1 MGSGEFGDIV
11 GDKEF
16 GADFRG
22 VNDEGG
28 VVGKRNGDG
37 RERSVPIRGIGA
49 GETTESDMREGL
61 SHAVGAPDGVG
72 EGFEFCSQGIV
83 DGAAADDEMFNLHES
98 LTLLGNLQGV
108 VDLQRDHCGEGEG
121 RLVIEGNTLGTGTH
135 CAIRDSTLVPVPIV
149 SQRMAR
155 RFDADQSQS
164 SFKGADD
171 HHLAGDEVERH
182 AEEGGIAG
190 AKAEEVVG
198 ATGGGEHAGF
208 LDQHGLRVAGRAAGL
223 HVDIR

>member
-11 GDKEF
+11 GDKGF
-16 GADFRG
+16 GADFG
-22 VNDEGG
+22 SIDDEG
-28 VVGKRNGDG
+28 VLVGERDGDG
-37 RERSVPIRGIGA
+37 GERGVPIRGIGA
-49 GETTESDMREGL
+49 GETAEGDMREGL
-61 SHAVGAPDGVG
+61 GHAVGAPDGIG

-83 DGAAADDEMFNLHES
+83 DGAAADDQMLYLHES

-108 VDLQRDHCGEGEG
+108 IDLQRDHCSEGEG

-164 SFKGADD
+164 SFEGADD
-171 HHLAGDEVERH
+171 HHLAGDEVEGH
-182 AEEGGIAG
+182 AEESGIAG
-190 AKAEEVVG
+190 AKAEKVVG
-198 ATGGGEHAGF
+198 ATGRGEHAGF

>member
-1 MGSGEFGDIV
+1 
-11 GDKEF
+11 
-16 GADFRG
+16 
-22 VNDEGG
+22 
-28 VVGKRNGDG
+28 
-37 RERSVPIRGIGA
+37 
-49 GETTESDMREGL
+49 MREGL

-171 HHLAGDEVERH
+171 HHLAGDVVEGH
-182 AEEGGIAG
+182 AEEGCVTRLETEEIVGDAG
-190 AKAEEVVG
+190 R
-198 ATGGGEHAGF
+198 GEHTGL
-208 LDQHGLRVAGRAAGL
+208 LDQHGLGRAGRAAGL
-223 HVDIR
+223 HVDVR